1 MDISS
6 LLFKLA
12 CSQQPVANARIAAA
26 LVYKNRVVAFGH
38 NRYKSHPL
46 QKRYG
51 KNEHSI
57 YLHAELDAI
66 ATLCRSISSSVEP
79 SRCILYIVRAKFA
92 NVDRRSYIYGLARP
106 CIGCMRAIAAFGI
119 NRVCYSTDNQTME
132 VL

>member
-1 MDISS
+1 MDIPS

-46 QKRYG
+46 QKRYA
-51 KNEHSI
+51 KNENSI
-57 YLHAELDAI
+57 YLHAEIDALARGI
-66 ATLCRSISSSVEP
+66 ILANTSNWC
-79 SRCILYIVRAKFA
+79 LYIVRAKY
-92 NVDRRSYIYGLARP
+92 NRPNGRLVYGLARP
-106 CIGCMRAIAAFGI
+106 CIGCMRAIVAFGI